1 METNARNA
9 IEHFIRHELG
19 CQCPAEVFRRIGVAD
34 CPAEFGNWPQ
44 GRLISVGERLLI
56 LVVRSD
62 DADALHRKLG
72 GLLQEGR
79 RLRDARGF
87 NRFRLVI
94 ATSRVGVMAPALRE
108 GFECFEGID
117 ERLHLHVIAPEQV
130 PTILVD
136 HRQPFSRGAIRL
148 P

>member
-1 METNARNA
+1 
-9 IEHFIRHELG
+9 
-19 CQCPAEVFRRIGVAD
+19 
-34 CPAEFGNWPQ
+34 
-44 GRLISVGERLLI
+44 
-56 LVVRSD
+56 VVRSD

-94 ATSRVGVMAPALRE
+94 ATSRAGVMAPALRE